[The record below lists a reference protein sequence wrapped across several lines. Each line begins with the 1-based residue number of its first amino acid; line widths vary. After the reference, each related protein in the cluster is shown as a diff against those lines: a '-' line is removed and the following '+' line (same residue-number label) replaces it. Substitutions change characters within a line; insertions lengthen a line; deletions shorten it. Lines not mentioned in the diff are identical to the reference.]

1 MEDLY
6 KTEFPLLISWLFLN
20 QNTAGVALGDVMIGT
35 GQSISMSIPRFG
47 LNVGAVCV
55 YNYDSKN

>member
-47 LNVGAVCV
+47 LNVGAVLCL
-55 YNYDSKN
+55 